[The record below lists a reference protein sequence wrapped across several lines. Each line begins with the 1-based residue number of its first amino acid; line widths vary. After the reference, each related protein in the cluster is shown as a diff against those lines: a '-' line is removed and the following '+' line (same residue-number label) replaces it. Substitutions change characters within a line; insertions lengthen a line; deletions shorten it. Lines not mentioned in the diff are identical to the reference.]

1 MDRRTFLGSMAALGL
16 QGMFGGLNA
25 ANITNFE
32 VEKTK
37 KSKKGKFDEN
47 LVVFISDLHTNPG
60 GYQPDRL
67 RRTIADILKMKPLPL
82 NVIALGDL
90 AYLLGKPEEYAL
102 LKEII
107 APMEAAGIHYTMAM
121 GNHDR
126 RDNFAVAFPQYAAK
140 SLLPDRYVFIVET
153 PHADIIVLD
162 SLQKSADTDKW
173 ITAGALDDNQRKWLE
188 KTLMGYTKPVFVT
201 AHHPIHE
208 TAVQSILYAS
218 PTCCGYIHGH
228 NHVWDPGWVHK
239 NYAERT
245 LVRTLCLPSTG
256 HWGDIGYTTFR
267 LDETQATARLHQY
280 EYFFPDPLKPGEKKP
295 EQWTMMEEEH
305 KNAVCR
311 FIYR

>member
-1 MDRRTFLGSMAALGL
+1 MDRRTFLGSITVLGM
-16 QGMFGGLNA
+16 QGMLGGLKA
-25 ANITNFE
+25 SNISNMGI
-32 VEKTK
+32 EKT
-37 KSKKGKFDEN
+37 KKGKFDEN

-107 APMEAAGIHYTMAM
+107 TPMETAGIHFTMAM

-126 RDNFAVAFPQYAAK
+126 RDNFAAAFPKYAAA
-140 SLLPDRYVFIVET
+140 SLLPDRFVYIVET
-153 PHADIIVLD
+153 PYADIIVLD
-162 SLQKSADTDKW
+162 SLQKSTDTDKW
-173 ITAGALDDNQRKWLE
+173 ITAGAIDENQRQWLE

-201 AHHPIHE
+201 AHHPVHE
-208 TAVQSILYAS
+208 TAVQKLLYAS
-218 PTCCGYIHGH
+218 PTCCGYIYGH
-228 NHVWDPGWVHK
+228 NHVWDPGWIHK
-239 NYAERT
+239 NYSERT

-256 HWGDIGYTTFR
+256 HWGDIGYTSFR
-267 LDETQATARLHQY
+267 LEETRATAHLYQY
-280 EYFFPDPLKPGEKKP
+280 EYFFPTPLEPGEKRP
-295 EQWTMMEEEH
+295 EQWKMMEEEH
-305 KNAVCR
+305 KDAICR